1 MEPDKPEDGEDGQG
15 PLVLIVDDMADNRDL
30 YAEYL
35 SFAGYRV
42 AVAND
47 GHEALAKALELH
59 PDAVLMDLSLP
70 GVDGWEVTRR
80 LRQNDS
86 TKEILI
92 IGLSGHA
99 LYANE
104 ARRSGC
110 DAFMAKPCLPE
121 TVADQIRTA
130 LGKSKTSFKLP

>member
-1 MEPDKPEDGEDGQG
+1 MEQRKPDDGER
-15 PLVLIVDDMADNRDL
+15 PLVLVVDDVADNREL

-42 AVAND
+42 AMAND

-59 PDAVLMDLSLP
+59 PDAVLLDMSLP

-80 LRQNDS
+80 LRQQEATS
-86 TKEILI
+86 QILI

-99 LYANE
+99 PYANE
-104 ARRSGC
+104 AKRSGC

-121 TVADQIRTA
+121 TVADEIRSA

>member
-1 MEPDKPEDGEDGQG
+1 MDQAKPEDGAS
-15 PLVLIVDDMADNRDL
+15 PLILVVDDLADNREL

-35 SFAGYRV
+35 TYAGYRV
-42 AVAND
+42 AMAND
-47 GHEALAKALELH
+47 GNDALNKAFELH

-80 LRQNDS
+80 LRQHES

-99 LYANE
+99 VYATE
-104 ARRSGC
+104 AKRSGC

-121 TVADQIRTA
+121 TVADEIRRA
-130 LGKSKTSFKLP
+130 LGKSKTTFKLP

>member
-1 MEPDKPEDGEDGQG
+1 MEPKESGDENK
-15 PLVLIVDDMADNRDL
+15 PLVLVVDDLADNREM

-35 SFAGYRV
+35 QFVGYRV
-42 AVAND
+42 EMAAD
-47 GHEALAKALELH
+47 GHAALAKALELH

-70 GVDGWEVTRR
+70 GIDGWEVTRR
-80 LRQNDS
+80 LKQNAT

-99 LYANE
+99 PYSDP
-104 ARRSGC
+104 ARASGC

-121 TVADQIRTA
+121 TVADEIRRA

>member
-1 MEPDKPEDGEDGQG
+1 MEQRKPDDGER
-15 PLVLIVDDMADNRDL
+15 PLVLVVDDVADNREL

-42 AVAND
+42 AMAND

-59 PDAVLMDLSLP
+59 PDAVLLDMSLP

-80 LRQNDS
+80 LRQQEATS
-86 TKEILI
+86 QILI

-99 LYANE
+99 PYANE

-121 TVADQIRTA
+121 TVADEIRSA